1 MSMYM
6 SSEEEDDVVVVALV
20 LVYSEPLMKK
30 TKN

>member
-6 SSEEEDDVVVVALV
+6 SSEEDDVVVVALV

>member
-1 MSMYM
+1 MYM
-6 SSEEEDDVVVVALV
+6 SSERIDVVVVALV

>member
-1 MSMYM
+1 MYM
-6 SSEEEDDVVVVALV
+6 SSEEDDVVVVALV